1 MRYLSSKEV
10 SEILGVNI
18 STLKRWT
25 NTGLIGCQKTA
36 GGHRKFTMQHVRD
49 YYKKN
54 HNHGKNTDL
63 GLETKAHKNIYE
75 HINKSNFK
83 ELSII
88 LADASLESDELS
100 VSTVINGSY
109 MKGIS
114 IEKICDEII
123 DPASFIVEN
132 ALSKGY
138 LSHVETFI
146 SRKLIT
152 RTAENLNQSKPNG
165 AFNGSTALCVNFED
179 NLPDLGVVMSEIIL
193 RHNGYNVLNTG
204 SHAELG
210 NLESL
215 LTKKSIDII
224 VFYLCDMQ
232 CCMATVE
239 NNLTKTEQQVVTIAK
254 LAKKMDIKVIF
265 GGEGIQLI
273 PAVKKVTDLTFQKYS
288 DFKNIITN

>member
-1 MRYLSSKEV
+1 
-10 SEILGVNI
+10 
-18 STLKRWT
+18 
-25 NTGLIGCQKTA
+25 
-36 GGHRKFTMQHVRD
+36 
-49 YYKKN
+49 
-54 HNHGKNTDL
+54 
-63 GLETKAHKNIYE
+63 
-75 HINKSNFK
+75 
-83 ELSII
+83 
-88 LADASLESDELS
+88 
-100 VSTVINGSY
+100 
-109 MKGIS
+109 
-114 IEKICDEII
+114 
-123 DPASFIVEN
+123 
-132 ALSKGY
+132 
-138 LSHVETFI
+138 
-146 SRKLIT
+146 
-152 RTAENLNQSKPNG
+152 
-165 AFNGSTALCVNFED
+165 
-179 NLPDLGVVMSEIIL
+179 MSEIIL